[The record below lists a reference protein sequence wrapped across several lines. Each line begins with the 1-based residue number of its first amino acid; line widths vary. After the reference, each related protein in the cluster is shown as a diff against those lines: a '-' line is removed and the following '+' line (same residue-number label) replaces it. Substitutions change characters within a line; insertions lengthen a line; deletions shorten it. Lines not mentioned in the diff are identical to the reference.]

1 MNKIIKWYETLCKKH
16 NLDPQQFDIK
26 SEIDRSLSVGEN
38 KDLIRQKLGI
48 PQETTIEDIRI
59 IKDKAKHEADKEAE
73 RVLTEWKAIK
83 PKNIID
89 SENKDIIRDYLK
101 MIQAGNI
108 QSLVI
113 FGKTGLGKTYS
124 VINIA
129 KEEKIDFVYRSG
141 YTTPLALYK
150 FLFENRHSI
159 ILFDDLEGLF
169 TNELAVALLKSA
181 LWEAD
186 GKRIVSYETTAKEID
201 DVPKVFEFTGKIIIL
216 TNRINGK
223 KDEHFKAL
231 LSRTTNFELVF
242 TYEEMLKMCEEIIE
256 SRDLTDKQKAVIRDV
271 MDRHINPTS
280 EFNYRMLD
288 RLIEFVR
295 YDKDKA
301 EQLFLCSHEQD
312 DRVELVFKL
321 MSSNLSVSEQVKKFY
336 EQTGGSRMTYF
347 RIKKY
352 LKSIKVS

>member
-1 MNKIIKWYETLCKKH
+1 MKAITKWFNELCKEQ
-16 NLDPQQFDIK
+16 NLDPTAFDLV
-26 SEIDRSLSVGEN
+26 SMIDRTLSVGEN
-38 KDLIRQKLGI
+38 KRLVREIIGI
-48 PQETTIEDIRI
+48 PKETTIEDIRVV
-59 IKDKAKHEADKEAE
+59 KDKKKHEADKEAD
-73 RVLTEWKAIK
+73 RVLTEWKAIQ

-89 SENKDIIRDYLK
+89 SNNKDIIKDYLK
-101 MIQAGNI
+101 MIKAGNI
-108 QSLVI
+108 QSLIV
-113 FGKTGLGKTYS
+113 FGKTGLGKTYT

-150 FLFENRHSI
+150 FMYENRDKV

-169 TNELAVALLKSA
+169 NNELAVALLKSA

-186 GKRIVSYETTAKEID
+186 GKRIVSYETTAKGIS
-201 DVPKVFEFTGKIIIL
+201 DVPRVFEFTGKIIIL

-231 LSRTTNFELVF
+231 LSRTTNFELIF
-242 TYEEMLKMCEEIIE
+242 TYDEMMKMCGEIIE
-256 SRDLTDKQKAVIRDV
+256 SRDLTDKQRAVIRDV

-288 RLIEFVR
+288 RLIEFVK
-295 YDKDKA
+295 YDGDKA
-301 EQLFLCSHEQD
+301 EELFMCSHEQD
-312 DRVELVFKL
+312 DKIDLVFRL
-321 MSSNLSVSEQVKKFY
+321 ANSNLSVGEQVKKFY
-336 EQTGGSRMTYF
+336 EQTGSSRMTYF

-352 LKSIKVS
+352 LKSIRV